1 MSESQEVFDIVAGN
15 FELEERD
22 VISIKDLHFI
32 LSERIRELLDK
43 NVEKLIHI
51 LYRIDISQKKTDNI
65 FNNPFKD
72 EIAEQLA
79 SAVIERQ
86 LEKIETRNKFRNK
99 D

>member
-15 FELEERD
+15 FELEKCD
-22 VISIKDLHFI
+22 IISNAELHFI
-32 LSERIRELLDK
+32 LTQRIRELLDK

-51 LYRIDISQKKTDNI
+51 LYRIDVNQKKTDSI

-86 LEKIETRNKFRNK
+86 LQKIETRNKFKSKN
-99 D
+99 